1 MSLTHDLYENSRVRS
16 LYHAGRTN
24 QGVQETPRLRFD
36 AMVLEGRVHHT
47 HTRAAGL
54 WRSTGVDACR
64 RRRRRR
70 PARTPGS

>member
-1 MSLTHDLYENSRVRS
+1 MPEGQTKVCKKL
-16 LYHAGRTN
+16 
-24 QGVQETPRLRFD
+24 PRLRFD
-36 AMVLEGRVHHT
+36 AMVLEGRVH

-64 RRRRRR
+64 RRR